1 MKKYTASALG
11 LFLLFALQAFAQ
23 EHFTEGPIWQVTLIR
38 VKPTQMDAYLTTL
51 QANTKTIYDEMK
63 KEGLILDYKVFLNTT
78 KHDPQDWDIA
88 TGVEYK
94 NFGALD
100 GMTAKS
106 EAIRDKVLG
115 SKQAAQQLGEKRVDM
130 REIVSTMILRE
141 VTLKE
146 K

>member
-11 LFLLFALQAFAQ
+11 VVLLFALQVFAQ
-23 EHFTEGPIWQVTLIR
+23 EHYTEGPVWQVTLIR
-38 VKPTQMDAYLTTL
+38 VKPTQLDAYLTSL
-51 QANTKTIYDEMK
+51 RANTKTIYDEMK

-88 TGVEYK
+88 VSVQYK

-100 GMTAKS
+100 GLTAKG
-106 EAIRDKVLG
+106 ETIRDKVLG

-130 REIVSTMILRE
+130 REIVSTMLLRE
-141 VTLKE
+141 VTLK
-146 K
+146 